1 MQKVA
6 LVFSCL
12 VCAGQGRRV
21 QQTSAPAQES
31 APSVHQSSRRPSNA
45 DSDPTLQALAKLL
58 SVSKSGRAA
67 FKSGPGPRP
76 PHESPTLAKP
86 RRSLEEPAAQPT
98 AFFDPLN
105 LHSRDEVPGSVGMLG
120 ASALALL
127 GGSAAAWAAQP
138 LSLESVRKEFDPAT
152 FQPVCPAS
160 DGFYR
165 LAQNVV
171 VATIGPDDYK
181 TYAPLVAEGLLRVR
195 LELCVLES
203 YFIEAIVPF
212 IRRNGLSWV
221 LPVHE
226 SVETFLAGVIFAIAT
241 SFILIG
247 STKILTVLATGFDI
261 LGGLPFRFVGGFG
274 WRNLEDK
281 ALEIKAQELKEAG
294 IEEKERPW
302 WRGPK
307 PRESPPLEDVI
318 EANNGSPEEKAKLA
332 FWGGLLGIGLVSKT
346 LREIVERIDSFAG
359 RELYLLTVF
368 YVAIKFIHFKVW
380 DPFP

>member
-1 MQKVA
+1 
-6 LVFSCL
+6 L
-12 VCAGQGRRV
+12 
-21 QQTSAPAQES
+21 
-31 APSVHQSSRRPSNA
+31 N
-45 DSDPTLQALAKLL
+45 ALAKLL
-58 SVSKSGRAA
+58 ALSNPRAA
-67 FKSGPGPRP
+67 FKSGPGPRS
-76 PHESPTLAKP
+76 PHDSPSVAKARKTLK
-86 RRSLEEPAAQPT
+86 EPAAQPT
-98 AFFDPLN
+98 EFFDPLN
-105 LHSRDEVPGSVGMLG
+105 LHSRDAGPGPGGVLG

-138 LSLESVRKEFDPAT
+138 LSLDSVRKEFDPAT

-171 VATIGPDDYK
+171 ITTIGPADYK
-181 TYAPLVAEGLLRVR
+181 VYAPLVAEGLLRVR

-226 SVETFLAGVIFAIAT
+226 SVETFLAGVIFSIAT

-261 LGGLPFRFVGGFG
+261 VGGFPFRFVGGFG
-274 WRNLEDK
+274 WRKLEDK
-281 ALEIKAQELKEAG
+281 ALALKQAELKEAG

-307 PRESPPLEDVI
+307 PREAPPLEDVI
-318 EANNGSPEEKAKLA
+318 DANKGSNSEKAQLA
-332 FWGGLLGIGLVSKT
+332 LWGGLLGIGLTSKT
-346 LREIVERIDSFAG
+346 LRQIVERIDSFAG
-359 RELYLLTVF
+359 RELYLLTVL
-368 YVAIKFIHFKVW
+368 YVGIKFIHFKVW